1 MMKLRRIKAIS
12 VKESL
17 QIIRDPRSLMIAL
30 LIPIMQMFMLGYGIN
45 LDIKHIPLCVL
56 DREGSQ
62 NSQDLLKRFAASA
75 YFSLQ
80 KAAASYAEIERDLD
94 DGTCS
99 IAIIVPAD
107 FSKSLND
114 TGTGTVQVLAD
125 GTDSNTA
132 NISANYAR
140 TVISGFSTDMQTQS
154 LQRKGAVLQTTT
166 PVDVQAR
173 VWFNEELESRNFIVP
188 GIVALVMAIVGAQL
202 TSLTIAREWERGT
215 MELLI
220 STPVRPMELMIG
232 KLLPYFIVGLA
243 DAAICL
249 ILAVFWFNVPFRGTL
264 ATLFFTTS
272 LFLIVMLCV
281 GYYVSVAVR
290 SQVGASQIAL
300 LLTMLPTTLLSG
312 FAFPIEQMPVLV
324 QGITYLVSARYYV
337 TILKAVFLKGA
348 GAAELAIPILF
359 LALYAAGVSF
369 LAARSFRKTL
379 D

>member
-1 MMKLRRIKAIS
+1 VKLRRIKAIA

-17 QIIRDPRSLMIAL
+17 QIVRDPRSLMIAL
-30 LIPIMQMFMLGYGIN
+30 LIPLMQMFMLGYGIN
-45 LDIKHIPLCVL
+45 LDVKHIPLCAY

-62 NSQDLLKRFAASA
+62 QSQGLLKRFAVSQ
-75 YFSLQ
+75 YFSMHTL
-80 KAAASYAEIERDLD
+80 ANSYAQITSDID
-94 DGTCS
+94 DGTCRL
-99 IAIIVPAD
+99 AIVIPAG
-107 FSKSLND
+107 FSQGLND
-114 TGTGTVQVLAD
+114 TGTGTVQALID

-132 NISANYAR
+132 NIAANYAR
-140 TVISGFSTDMQTQS
+140 AVISGFSSDVQLQS
-154 LQRKGAVLQTTT
+154 VQRKGGTVQTLT

-173 VWFNEELESRNFIVP
+173 VWFNEDLESRNFIVP

-215 MELLI
+215 MELLV
-220 STPVRPMELMIG
+220 STPVKPMELMLG
-232 KLLPYFIVGLA
+232 KLLPYFVIGMI

-249 ILAVFWFNVPFRGTL
+249 ALAVFWFDVPFRGTL

-272 LFLIVMLCV
+272 LFLTVVLCI
-281 GYYVSVAVR
+281 GYYISVSIR

-312 FAFPIEQMPVLV
+312 FAFPIDQMPMIV

-337 TILKAVFLKGA
+337 TILKSVFLKGT
-348 GAAELAIPILF
+348 GVGELVVPMLC
-359 LALYAAGVSF
+359 LALYAMVLVV
-369 LAARSFRKTL
+369 LAAGSFHKTL

>member
-1 MMKLRRIKAIS
+1 VKLRRIKAIA

-17 QIIRDPRSLMIAL
+17 QIVRDPRSLMIAL
-30 LIPIMQMFMLGYGIN
+30 LIPLMQMFMLGYGIS
-45 LDIKHIPLCVL
+45 LDVKHIPVCAY

-62 NSQDLLKRFAASA
+62 QSQGLLKRFAASR
-75 YFSLQ
+75 YFSVH
-80 KAAASYAEIERDLD
+80 KVARNYAEITSDID
-94 DGTCS
+94 DGTCKL
-99 IAIIVPAD
+99 AIVIPAG
-107 FSKSLND
+107 FSQSLND
-114 TGTGTVQVLAD
+114 TGKGTVQALID

-132 NISANYAR
+132 NLAANYAR
-140 TVISGFSTDMQTQS
+140 AVISGFSSDMQLQS
-154 LQRKGAVLQTTT
+154 VQRKGGTVQTLT

-173 VWFNEELESRNFIVP
+173 VWFNEDLESRNFIVP

-215 MELLI
+215 MELLV
-220 STPVRPMELMIG
+220 STPVKPTELMLG
-232 KLLPYFIVGLA
+232 KLLPYFVIGLI

-249 ILAVFWFNVPFRGTL
+249 ALAVFWFDVPFRGTL

-272 LFLIVMLCV
+272 LFLIVVLCI
-281 GYYVSVAVR
+281 GYYISVSIR

-312 FAFPIEQMPVLV
+312 FAFPIDQMPMMV
-324 QGITYLVSARYYV
+324 QGVTYLVSARYYV
-337 TILKAVFLKGA
+337 TILKSVFLKGA
-348 GAAELAIPILF
+348 GAGELAVPILC
-359 LALYAAGVSF
+359 LALYAMVLVV